1 MALSLQDALELSS
14 TLQQRIAAAPESAA
28 DDLRRKK
35 AMVDFFAFGAFK
47 EANFGKGL
55 AFGAGLGLPL
65 LGAGHLLLRDA
76 RHQGKELVRDAR
88 NQALVA
94 ALGIGGAQAL
104 GGALGGTEPLKLSAD
119 HAVERKLAALV
130 LVDDLLCG
138 ALEKV
143 GAAERPDVE
152 ECLFINRAHGVEL
165 LHHLP

>member
-1 MALSLQDALELSS
+1 MSLSLQDALELSS

-76 RHQGKELVRDAR
+76 RRQGEELVRDAR
-88 NQALVA
+88 NQALLA

-104 GGALGGTEPLKLSAD
+104 GGALGTDGLKLSAD
-119 HAVERKLAALV
+119 QTLSRKLAAVV
-130 LVDDLLCG
+130 LIDDVLCR
-138 ALEKV
+138 ALEKA
-143 GAAERPDVE
+143 GADERDDVK
-152 ECLFINRAHGVEL
+152 ECLFINRERAVEVL
-165 LHHLP
+165 RALTR